1 MDRFTWMAIRMM
13 LPAMF
18 LVAGGI
24 TVTWILPDSTSTPL
38 LAGVLERVRWLPL
51 LLALAAALWS
61 VWVGFRLWQWH
72 RGNALVC
79 KCGGLL
85 GGERE
90 GRFGPYRRC
99 LACGQPTAQR
109 HYATG

>member
-61 VWVGFRLWQWH
+61 VWVGFRWWQWH